1 MSTNKPPQRRTARD
15 WARLVKAWQKSG
27 KSADEF
33 AASHGIAPRT
43 LTWWKWRLGSKA
55 PSPAPAPLRLVPLQI
70 EPSLPSMAPAP
81 APNTAPS
88 WEIITARG
96 HVLRVHRGI
105 EGSQLAA
112 VLAAL
117 GLTEAGR

>member
-55 PSPAPAPLRLVPLQI
+55 PSPAPLRLVPLQI
-70 EPSLPSMAPAP
+70 EPSTAPAP
-81 APNTAPS
+81 GPNTAPS

-117 GLTEAGR
+117 GLAEAGR